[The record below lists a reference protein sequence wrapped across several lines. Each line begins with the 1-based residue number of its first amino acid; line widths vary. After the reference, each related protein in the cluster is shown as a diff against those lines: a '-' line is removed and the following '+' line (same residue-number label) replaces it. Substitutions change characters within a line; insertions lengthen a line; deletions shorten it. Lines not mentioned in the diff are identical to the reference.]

1 MDRVRRNYAGSYKA
15 MGELILMSD
24 NDTIIA
30 VVTEM
35 AFLGTCDLGST
46 FTTHAEKGRPLS
58 RANYR
63 LSLV

>member
-1 MDRVRRNYAGSYKA
+1 

-35 AFLGTCDLGST
+35 AFLGTCDLGSI
-46 FTTHAEKGRPLS
+46 FTTHAENGRPPS

-63 LSLV
+63 LSAV